1 MDPHRN
7 QHQLTFFVKKVSK
20 ETFIPASR
28 RLVSVHR
35 FLPKYYILSLIITG
49 FGVICL
55 VIVFLYEVKKYDMAK
70 PFRKL
75 AGSVRKKVDALAV
88 ENEETKDSGSEP
100 VQSPQP
106 EQQAGSDNCQQDD
119 EDWDDDDEEY
129 EDDEEEYEDD
139 EDIEKK

>member
-1 MDPHRN
+1 
-7 QHQLTFFVKKVSK
+7 
-20 ETFIPASR
+20 
-28 RLVSVHR
+28 
-35 FLPKYYILSLIITG
+35 
-49 FGVICL
+49 
-55 VIVFLYEVKKYDMAK
+55 MAK

-106 EQQAGSDNCQQDD
+106 EQQAGSDDCQQDD
-119 EDWDDDDEEY
+119 EDWDDDEEEY